1 MQDSGCTVW
10 KVFAWLVLTGL
21 TAGPAWAQDAAPLA
35 NLINAY
41 RTEPQTCEGKR
52 TDSLPPLAPNAALAR
67 VQTASGQEL
76 PNALKKAGYRAA
88 RAQLIT
94 VSGAED
100 PQSVMALLKEHYC
113 RSLLSRQ
120 YSEVGISRTDATWR
134 IVLAQPLLS
143 DDLGDWRETG
153 KEVLG
158 LVNGARAEPRTCGAQ
173 RFSAAPPLAWHPQL
187 AQAALAHS
195 RDMAQ
200 RDYFRHAGKDGSE
213 VGDRAKRQGYEWRRI
228 GENIATGQGSAAQAV
243 AGWLASP
250 GHCAN
255 IMNPEFTDSGA
266 AYAVNTGSD
275 TVIYWTQVFGT
286 PR

>member
-1 MQDSGCTVW
+1 MQDSGCSVW
-10 KVFAWLVLTGL
+10 KMFAWLVLTGL
-21 TAGPAWAQDAAPLA
+21 TAGPASAQDPARLA

-41 RTEPQTCEGKR
+41 RTEQQTCAGKR
-52 TDSLPPLAPNAALAR
+52 TDSLPPLAPNAALAG

-88 RAQLIT
+88 RAELIT

-100 PQSVMALLKEHYC
+100 PQSVMALLRAHYC
-113 RSLLSRQ
+113 RSLLSRR
-120 YSEVGISRTDATWR
+120 YSEVGISRTAATWQ
-134 IVLAQPLLS
+134 IVLAQPLLA
-143 DDLGDWRETG
+143 DDLGDSREAG
-153 KEVLG
+153 KGVLR
-158 LVNGARAEPRTCGAQ
+158 LVNRARAEPRTCGDQHFA
-173 RFSAAPPLAWHPQL
+173 AAPPLVWNAKL

-200 RDYFRHAGKDGSE
+200 RNYFRHAGKDGSE
-213 VGDRAKRQGYEWRRI
+213 VGDRAKRQGYEWQQI

-255 IMNPEFTDSGA
+255 IMNPDFTESGA